1 MRTKTLV
8 LTAALGLMMLSCS
21 GPISNKS
28 ITESLS
34 IEELNKCQK
43 ADTNF
48 KTMYTAVSLA
58 MQFLSDSEKAEFYDI
73 SWKQMADFYNFQM
86 KLEQTEFKDKCK
98 KEWDNKYSG
107 IYDNAC
113 LFVDSYFEAKE
124 LLPKVASLKLID
136 MSKTLKSHSR
146 NIDILSSTI
155 LATEF
160 QDGVES
166 IGVSF
171 KKTRDRRLT
180 GGKFSYSMKEN
191 EDVQVLKPN
200 DSFVFKIKN
209 EEPASF
215 AVLSDIELSNIYE
228 DFSRGKVDFFDDKFY
243 ISKAI
248 INGITY
254 NLMDYP
260 EFMSLKE
267 KEAKSFKEHADCKE
281 FNDFIRSKY
290 DEKYLSEKEYY
301 KKRYNEESEHKD
313 SKCYGFVSYLD
324 SGK

>member
-1 MRTKTLV
+1 MKTKALV
-8 LTAALGLMMLSCS
+8 LTAILGLIMLSCS
-21 GPISNKS
+21 SPISNKS

-86 KLEQTEFKDKCK
+86 KLEQKEFKDKCK

-113 LFVDSYFEAKE
+113 LFVDSYFDAKE
-124 LLPKVASLKLID
+124 MLPKVASLKLID
-136 MSKTLKSHSR
+136 MSKTLKSHSS
-146 NIDILSSTI
+146 NIDVLSSTI

-200 DSFVFKIKN
+200 DSFVFEIKN

-215 AVLSDIELSNIYE
+215 AVLSDIELSNIYK
-228 DFSRGKVDFFDDKFY
+228 DFSRGKVDFFDDKLY
-243 ISKAI
+243 ISKAT
-248 INGITY
+248 INGKIY
-254 NLMDYP
+254 NLFDYP
-260 EFMSLKE
+260 EILALKE
-267 KEAKSFKEHADCKE
+267 KEAKSFMEHADCKE
-281 FNDFIRSKY
+281 FNDFIRGKFNQ
-290 DEKYLSEKEYY
+290 DYLSEKEYY
-301 KKRYNEESEHKD
+301 HKRYDEESERKD
-313 SKCYGFVSYLD
+313 SECYGFVSYMD
-324 SGK
+324 SKH